1 MKRYVGTIILLVVA
15 VIWGSGFVASA
26 LALNTYSPFQILALR
41 FTLAFLI
48 LLASNI
54 SRLSSLTW
62 AKWRKGSLIGLF
74 LFLAFA
80 FQTIGLQYTS
90 ASKNAFL
97 TATNIVIIPFL
108 TWFILKRP
116 LSWHAVI
123 GASITLG
130 GIGLLSLNGSL
141 EGLNFGDILTLICAV
156 FFALQIFYTE
166 YYVKQ
171 LATWEIMLMQ
181 MGVAALFSWLMVL
194 IEGDLVL
201 DLSLSGLT
209 PIIYLGLFSTL
220 IAFGLQT
227 YAQQFTTSNQASL
240 ILSTEAFFG
249 MIAAVIILNEALTVN
264 LILGAVLIFCGILV
278 VELKPFNR
286 GSNYQSLDEKLN
298 E

>member
-1 MKRYVGTIILLVVA
+1 MKKYYGTIILLGVA

-54 SRLSSLTW
+54 SRLSVLTW
-62 AKWRKGSLIGLF
+62 SKWRQGGLIGLF

-80 FQTIGLQYTS
+80 FQTIGLQYTT

-116 LSWHAVI
+116 LSWNAVI

-141 EGLNFGDILTLICAV
+141 NGINYGDVLTLICAL

-166 YYVKQ
+166 FYVKK
-171 LATWEIMLMQ
+171 LATWEIMFMQ
-181 MGVAALFSWLMVL
+181 MGVAALLSWVMVAF
-194 IEGDLVL
+194 EGDLAL
-201 DLSLSGLT
+201 DLSLQALS

-227 YAQQFTTSNQASL
+227 YAQRFTTSNQASL

-249 MIAAVIILNEALTVN
+249 MIAAVIILNEALTAN
-264 LILGAVLIFCGILV
+264 LLIGALFIFLGILV
-278 VELKPFNR
+278 VELKLFNFKQDYL
-286 GSNYQSLDEKLN
+286 SIDENIKD
-298 E
+298 

>member
-1 MKRYVGTIILLVVA
+1 MKKYYGTIILLGVA

-54 SRLSSLTW
+54 SRLSVLTW
-62 AKWRKGSLIGLF
+62 SKWRQGGLIGLF

-80 FQTIGLQYTS
+80 FQTIGLQYTT

-116 LSWHAVI
+116 LSWNAVI

-141 EGLNFGDILTLICAV
+141 NGINYGDVLTLICAL

-166 YYVKQ
+166 FYVKK
-171 LATWEIMLMQ
+171 LATWEIMFMQ
-181 MGVAALFSWLMVL
+181 MGVAALLSWVMVAF
-194 IEGDLVL
+194 EGDLAL
-201 DLSLSGLT
+201 DLSLQALS

-227 YAQQFTTSNQASL
+227 YAQRFTTSNQASL

-249 MIAAVIILNEALTVN
+249 MIAAVIILNEALTAN
-264 LILGAVLIFCGILV
+264 LLIGAFFILLGILV
-278 VELKPFNR
+278 VELKLFNFKQDYL
-286 GSNYQSLDEKLN
+286 SIDENIKD
-298 E
+298 

>member
-1 MKRYVGTIILLVVA
+1 MKKYYGTIILLGVA

-48 LLASNI
+48 LLANNI
-54 SRLSSLTW
+54 SHLSVLTW
-62 AKWRKGSLIGLF
+62 SKWRQGGLIGLF

-80 FQTIGLQYTS
+80 LQTIGLQYTT

-116 LSWHAVI
+116 LSWNAVI

-141 EGLNFGDILTLICAV
+141 NGINYGDVLTLICAL

-166 YYVKQ
+166 FYVKK
-171 LATWEIMLMQ
+171 LATWEIMFMQ
-181 MGVAALFSWLMVL
+181 MGVAALLSWVMVAF
-194 IEGDLVL
+194 EGDLAL
-201 DLSLSGLT
+201 DLSLQALS

-227 YAQQFTTSNQASL
+227 YAQRFTTSNQASL

-249 MIAAVIILNEALTVN
+249 MIAAVIILNEALTAN
-264 LILGAVLIFCGILV
+264 LLIGAFFIFLGILV
-278 VELKPFNR
+278 VELKLFNFKQDYL
-286 GSNYQSLDEKLN
+286 SIDENIKD
-298 E
+298 

>member
-1 MKRYVGTIILLVVA
+1 MKKYYGTIILLGVA

-54 SRLSSLTW
+54 SRLSVLTW
-62 AKWRKGSLIGLF
+62 SKWRQGGLIGLF

-80 FQTIGLQYTS
+80 FQTIGLQYTT

-116 LSWHAVI
+116 LSWNAVI

-141 EGLNFGDILTLICAV
+141 NGINYGDVLTLICAL

-166 YYVKQ
+166 FFVKK
-171 LATWEIMLMQ
+171 LATWEIMFMQ
-181 MGVAALFSWLMVL
+181 MGVAALLSWVMVAF
-194 IEGDLVL
+194 EGDLAL
-201 DLSLSGLT
+201 DLSLQALS

-227 YAQQFTTSNQASL
+227 YAQRFTTSNQASL

-249 MIAAVIILNEALTVN
+249 MIAAVIILNEALTAN
-264 LILGAVLIFCGILV
+264 LLIGAFFILLGILV
-278 VELKPFNR
+278 VELKLFNFKQDYL
-286 GSNYQSLDEKLN
+286 SIDENIKD
-298 E
+298 